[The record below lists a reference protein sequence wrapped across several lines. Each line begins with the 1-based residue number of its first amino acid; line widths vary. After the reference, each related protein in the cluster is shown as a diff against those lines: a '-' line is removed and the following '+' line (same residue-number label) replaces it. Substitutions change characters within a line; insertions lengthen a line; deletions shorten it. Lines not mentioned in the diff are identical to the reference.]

1 MDLILALSFMILC
14 LSFLIYTI
22 ISSEKENISQVMT
35 DEFNRLKKVGVAFV
49 LLAITAY
56 LVKTYYWGTILTLFL
71 T

>member
-1 MDLILALSFMILC
+1 MDLILASSFMILC

-22 ISSEKENISQVMT
+22 ISSEKENT
-35 DEFNRLKKVGVAFV
+35 YNLLTEELKRFLKVGVAFV

-56 LVKTYYWGTILTLFL
+56 LVKTYWWGTLVTVFL